1 MIKST
6 LAVSDNSK
14 VTELVM
20 SMDFARKYE
29 FKLRRL
35 EFIKNIGR
43 EQRSI

>member
-1 MIKST
+1 MIKSI
-6 LAVSDNSK
+6 LVVSDNGR

-29 FKLRRL
+29 FKLRGL